1 MNNDLLSSLLL
12 THIIGDFYLQTD
24 YFCKQKET
32 KKNKM
37 LVSLCAFYY
46 YGIDSLVIDTIY

>member
-32 KKNKM
+32 KK
-37 LVSLCAFYY
+37 
-46 YGIDSLVIDTIY
+46 